1 MKGNDHGKKMDLVGV
16 CGMTV
21 CIIYIYVYDRCYTN
35 HLNTRIFYVQDL
47 APGKVRVCFVGD
59 G

>member
-21 CIIYIYVYDRCYTN
+21 CIIYIYIYIYIYIC
-35 HLNTRIFYVQDL
+35 I
-47 APGKVRVCFVGD
+47 
-59 G
+59 